1 MTDRTNRIAALKAA
15 AKDRVLVFDG
25 SWGVMIQR
33 KGLAEQDFRGDR
45 FANHPV
51 EMKGNNDILCVTR
64 PDIIEELHNAYYA
77 AGADISE
84 TNTFSATMIAMD
96 DYKLDEQAV
105 WDINLEGARI
115 GRRVADEWT
124 AKEPHKPRFLA
135 GSIGPLNKMLSM
147 SSDVNDPGARLVDFD
162 EVYQAYRHQVAALY
176 EGGVDLYLIETIT
189 DTLNCKAA
197 LKETDGDVESAI
209 DWLRKKGLAKAAKKA
224 GRTAADGLVA
234 VATSGT
240 RGVVVEVNSETDF
253 VARNETFQKMVSD
266 IAGVALEVDG
276 DLEKLKASAYPG
288 ADKSIEDYVATMVGQ
303 IGENMTLRR
312 TDGLAVQNG
321 AVVPYIHTVVTEGA
335 GKIGV
340 LVALESTGDTDAL
353 HALGKQLAMHVA
365 AARPLALKTDDLDPA
380 VVQREKDILSDQARA
395 SGKPENIIEKMV
407 EGRLR
412 KFYEESV
419 LLEQVFVIDNETKI
433 SKVVENAKSDVG
445 ADVALVGFVR
455 FELGEG
461 VEVSDDED

>member
-1 MTDRTNRIAALKAA
+1 MTDSTNRIAALKAA
-15 AKDRVLVFDG
+15 AKDRILVFDG

-96 DYKLDEQAV
+96 DYKLDQQAV

-197 LKETDGDVESAI
+197 LKAIMDLEAEGQEKLPIWISGTITDRSGRTLSGQTAEAFWNSVKHAKPFAIGFNCALGADLMRPHIAELARVADTLVAAHPNAGLPNEMGDYDEQPHETAHAVAEWAE
-209 DWLRKKGLAKAAKKA
+209 KGLVNILGGCCGTTPEHIACIARSLEGVRPRQIPNRPKAL
-224 GRTAADGLVA
+224 RLSGL
-234 VATSGT
+234 
-240 RGVVVEVNSETDF
+240 E
-253 VARNETFQKMVSD
+253 
-266 IAGVALEVDG
+266 
-276 DLEKLKASAYPG
+276 P
-288 ADKSIEDYVATMVGQ
+288 
-303 IGENMTLRR
+303 
-312 TDGLAVQNG
+312 
-321 AVVPYIHTVVTEGA
+321 
-335 GKIGV
+335 
-340 LVALESTGDTDAL
+340 
-353 HALGKQLAMHVA
+353 
-365 AARPLALKTDDLDPA
+365 
-380 VVQREKDILSDQARA
+380 
-395 SGKPENIIEKMV
+395 
-407 EGRLR
+407 
-412 KFYEESV
+412 
-419 LLEQVFVIDNETKI
+419 
-433 SKVVENAKSDVG
+433 
-445 ADVALVGFVR
+445 
-455 FELGEG
+455 FELA
-461 VEVSDDED
+461 